1 MYIEMEYY
9 WLPLSTQ
16 SFLLR
21 CDIDL
26 VKEALTTLLH
36 LNAENSASPESI
48 KLVHNLNNY
57 LKECA
62 NAFLASERIRL
73 FLLLSLFVSVIV
85 SFIALAML
93 PVNTLSITLIC
104 IISLVLFS
112 VNVFTLL
119 NQTHGHQ
126 QEIDWNTL
134 KKHCSNY
141 TEKLYSEN
149 FKPTLT
155 NTTEKISSPTSAL
168 CLFPARK
175 SPKNNE
181 FKHNTPQNSFNNF
194 ENNLPRNNFRH
205 LLFNTL

>member
-16 SFLLR
+16 PFLLG

-48 KLVHNLNNY
+48 QLVHNLNNY
-57 LKECA
+57 LKECD

-73 FLLLSLFVSVIV
+73 FLLLSLCVCVIV
-85 SFIALAML
+85 SFIALAIL

-112 VNVFTLL
+112 VNFFTLF
-119 NQTHGHQ
+119 NQMNGHQ

-134 KKHCSNY
+134 KNHCSDY

-149 FKPTLT
+149 FKQNLT
-155 NTTEKISSPTSAL
+155 NTTKKISSPTSAP

-175 SPKNNE
+175 FPQNDE
-181 FKHNTPQNSFNNF
+181 FKHNTPGNSFNNF
-194 ENNLPRNNFRH
+194 ENDLRRNNSRH